1 MMAEMKCCGVHS
13 YEDFSKA
20 TEFRKYVL
28 EEDKGQQVP
37 EACCMLKNDRKPEE
51 LAKQLFDPIDA
62 NCISTPTT
70 SNSYMN
76 QGCYDRVKD
85 FMLMHYWW
93 VIGVSVGV
101 LALQIL
107 GIIFAFCLCKAIGSD
122 RDYHYKY

>member
-1 MMAEMKCCGVHS
+1 MKCCGVHS

-76 QGCYDRVKD
+76 QVCIT
-85 FMLMHYWW
+85 FN
-93 VIGVSVGV
+93 VILVMTQMQ
-101 LALQIL
+101 LLT
-107 GIIFAFCLCKAIGSD
+107 FAYMRLLTK
-122 RDYHYKY
+122 

>member
-1 MMAEMKCCGVHS
+1 MKCCGVHS

-76 QGCYDRVKD
+76 QVCINFDDVCCI
-85 FMLMHYWW
+85 L
-93 VIGVSVGV
+93 VEI
-101 LALQIL
+101 LQKHDSQIVMSIL
-107 GIIFAFCLCKAIGSD
+107 
-122 RDYHYKY
+122 

>member
-1 MMAEMKCCGVHS
+1 MKEEAKDS
-13 YEDFSKA
+13 ESKWQCNL
-20 TEFRKYVL
+20 THFFY
-28 EEDKGQQVP
+28 
-37 EACCMLKNDRKPEE
+37 
-51 LAKQLFDPIDA
+51 F
-62 NCISTPTT
+62 
-70 SNSYMN
+70 

-122 RDYHYKY
+122 RDYHYKYWPRAERGEIDPSSQKAQNIPQRKQKKSKKNDKNQDEEPMLVVQWMREK